1 MELRDLYQRIIL
13 ENAKKCPSEQIQN
26 PSVHL
31 HNPTCGDDISISC
44 RYENHILKA
53 ININADGCIIFKAA
67 TSFMKALCINKTKN
81 EIEEIVMNFSEF
93 MTNDKKINKQLLGDA
108 VVLQSVSHL
117 PMRIK
122 CAMLPF
128 KAIYQLVNG
137 DDNNR

>member
-13 ENAKKCPSEQIQN
+13 ENAKKCPNEQFQN
-26 PSVHL
+26 ETVHL
-31 HNPTCGDDISISC
+31 HNPTCGDDI
-44 RYENHILKA
+44 A
-53 ININADGCIIFKAA
+53 IKCQYDNNLFKDFEIKADGCIIFKAA
-67 TSFMKALCINKTKN
+67 TTFMKELCINKTKE
-81 EIEEIVMNFSEF
+81 EIEDIVLNFSKF
-93 MTNDKKINKQLLGDA
+93 MTNDKKVNQKILGDA

-137 DDNNR
+137 DDNNQ